1 MKRLD
6 SYTRAARFLGL
17 LTLILSVLW
26 SSTAAAQPD
35 PDEPPEDEPVEEP
48 TPVAPAPRSGPGAPP
63 SQAIDFSG
71 ALQIMRAPGPDS
83 GPSGVVGKITEIF
96 PDATKVYLSIRDID
110 PVPVETARRGGS
122 WLCSGGKCGT
132 ESKAMGASAIG
143 NKMLRS
149 IKLQT
154 PALPV
159 PVSIFARSEGD
170 RGVLLFDPKLMGQR
184 HFGHICSYKPIEGD
198 DGSAPMKP
206 EKVKACSDTQARP
219 NEPDTAEL
227 TLGMQWPDASEIADF
242 RYLAIVDSCG
252 NARVQPFRRS
262 FTVPVVEVVS
272 GGCGKPDGRVLRIFP
287 HGSFVR
293 VTAFNLQSPAVG
305 NVVNVTYR
313 VEVPALEDPAAAE
326 PARLLFP
333 DMAKDLQID
342 CGPRLLK
349 APPDARGIPQTPPG
363 SAAVQAVP
371 PGAAPPR
378 AAGAG
383 APPGANAPAKPL
395 GPMPP
400 GTARPSPPPPMA
412 GVLPASTPSGQPL
425 DHRSLLIAPEPL
437 RQGNCRIR
445 LAGQLKRRLV
455 APLALRVTLDRTDVI
470 GPQGKPVS
478 LLMPSNWVITPSD
491 SEFLIPPVNFD
502 GESRLRLAV
511 YSDPLSPNGKVTL
524 ISDAGR
530 VGIALRARLMNDEA
544 QRKGSRRLLGSVT
557 IHTAPLCGE
566 DNFETLD
573 AAGSCLRAY
582 LTIPAMLASL
592 QITRAPWVEKPLV
605 TRAVLNSVGVA
616 LAFDSYDP
624 VARRAFPIAAQIGGF
639 VQTLGEDRLG
649 LLAYVGIAPTL
660 PVLGQGGNTT
670 SFGFLAGVGL
680 NYLISE
686 KGGAPDEGLKPAAFL
701 SFVVQVG
708 QATPTYSDATF
719 GTYSS
724 TTTESSSSK
733 TSSTSYSSF
742 SESTAQQF
750 EE

>member
-1 MKRLD
+1 MTRLD
-6 SYTRAARFLGL
+6 SHLRADRLLGL
-17 LTLILSVLW
+17 LTALLMVLF
-26 SSTAAAQPD
+26 SATAAAQPEEEPED
-35 PDEPPEDEPVEEP
+35 PPEDQP
-48 TPVAPAPRSGPGAPP
+48 TPPEVSPIRVNPGGQAPGSSP
-63 SQAIDFSG
+63 IDFGG
-71 ALQIMRAPGPDS
+71 ALQIMRAPGPDA

-110 PVPVETARRGGS
+110 PVPVETARRGGP

-132 ESKAMGASAIG
+132 ESKAMGASSIG
-143 NKMLRS
+143 NRMLRS

-159 PVSIFARSEGD
+159 PVSIFARGEGD
-170 RGVLLFDPKLMGQR
+170 KGVLLFDPKLMGQR
-184 HFGHICSYKPIEGD
+184 HFGHICSYKPIEGE
-198 DGSAPMKP
+198 GGAAPGKAD
-206 EKVKACSDTQARP
+206 KVRACSDTQPRP

-262 FTVPVVEVVS
+262 FTVPVIEVVS
-272 GGCGKPDGRVLRIFP
+272 GGCGKPDGKVLRIFP

-293 VTAFNLQSPAVG
+293 VTAFNLQAPAVG

-313 VEVPALEDPAAAE
+313 VEVPALEDPAASE

-333 DMAKDLQID
+333 DIAKDLRVD

-349 APPDARGIPQTPPG
+349 AAPDARGIPQAPPG
-363 SAAVQAVP
+363 ARPPGAAPPGAVP
-371 PGAAPPR
+371 PGAAPPGAKPP
-378 AAGAG
+378 AAPG
-383 APPGANAPAKPL
+383 APPAGT
-395 GPMPP
+395 PMQ
-400 GTARPSPPPPMA
+400 SPPPAVA
-412 GVLPASTPSGQPL
+412 GVLPASRPSGQL
-425 DHRSLLIAPEPL
+425 MDHRSLLIAPEPF

-445 LAGQLKRRLV
+445 LAGQLKGRLV

-478 LLMPSNWVITPSD
+478 LLVPSNWVITPSD

-502 GESRLRLAV
+502 GESRIRLAV

-530 VGIALRARLMNDEA
+530 VGIALRASLMNDES
-544 QRKGSRRLLGSVT
+544 QRRGSRRLMGSVT

-592 QITRAPWVEKPLV
+592 QITRAPWVEKPLI
-605 TRAVLNSVGVA
+605 TRTVLNSVGVA

-624 VARRAFPIAAQIGGF
+624 VARKAFPIAAQVGGF

-708 QATPTYSDATF
+708 QATPSYSDTSTF
-719 GTYSS
+719 GSYSS
-724 TTTESSSSK
+724 TTVSESSSSK
-733 TSSTSYSSF
+733 TSYSS
-742 SESTAQQF
+742 SVEYGSPQYDD
-750 EE
+750 